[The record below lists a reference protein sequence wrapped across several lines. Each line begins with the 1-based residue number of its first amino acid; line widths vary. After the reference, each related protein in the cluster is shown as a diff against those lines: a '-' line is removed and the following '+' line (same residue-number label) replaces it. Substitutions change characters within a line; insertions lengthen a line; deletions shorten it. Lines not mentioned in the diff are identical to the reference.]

1 MRVRFVASCLIAAV
15 VGLFS
20 VNLSAQ
26 VVPKSISAGGSD
38 AALREQKNAWTVGI
52 VGGLFSGT
60 YMRLVDEMASAL
72 NDGDNLRILPIVSYG
87 AASNLDDLLYL
98 HGVDAAITQSDVFD
112 YFQTVRKTSNLERR
126 VDYITRLPISELH
139 ILARDNV
146 QSLEDLRGK
155 KVNFGPAG
163 TGASLTG
170 NIVFQ
175 RLGIDVNQVLIPQPS
190 ALQKLQSGEIDAIAR
205 VIPKPIEF
213 FSKIPPNSGL
223 HLVNIPFT
231 KMFEDHYT
239 LGEFTK
245 QEYPNL
251 LQGKDRIDTIAVPA
265 VLAVYNWPTDTER
278 YRKVQRFVQYLF
290 TNFDKLQHPPYHP
303 KWRDVN
309 LAATV
314 PGWTRFSVAQDM
326 LDKMQKQ
333 GATAQQQVDFNTY
346 LTRQTHIPSSDAERE
361 ALFRSFLQWRQA
373 HPDQNSHSER
383 ASGRSDLPL
392 AWPQRA
398 PRPRFRSPTAR
409 ASGLAQQGWPT
420 SVGMVVGL
428 HRKHWPLCVWI
439 PQDDGSQDH
448 RDRFPRPFYHG

>member
-1 MRVRFVASCLIAAV
+1 MRARFVAAYLIFSAIA
-15 VGLFS
+15 LFS
-20 VNLSAQ
+20 FNLSAQ
-26 VVPKSISAGGSD
+26 VIPKSISAGGSD

-60 YMRLVDEMASAL
+60 YMRLVAEMASAL
-72 NDGDNLRILPIVSYG
+72 NDGDNLRVLPIVSYG

-98 HGVDAAITQSDVFD
+98 HGVDAAITQADVFE
-112 YFQTVRKTSNLERR
+112 YFRTVRKTPNLEQR
-126 VDYITRLPISELH
+126 VHYVIRLPISELH
-139 ILARDNV
+139 ILARDSV

-170 NIVFQ
+170 TIVFQ
-175 RLGIDVNQVLIPQPS
+175 RLGIDVTQVMIDQAT

-205 VIPKPIEF
+205 VIPKPVEF

-223 HLVNIPFT
+223 HLVNIPYT

-245 QEYPNL
+245 QDYPNL
-251 LQGKDRIDTIAVPA
+251 LEGKDRIDTIAVPA
-265 VLAVYNWPTDTER
+265 VLAVYNWPANTER

-314 PGWTRFSVAQDM
+314 PGWTRFSAAQDM
-326 LDKMQKQ
+326 LDKIHQQ
-333 GATAQQQVDFNTY
+333 NGTEAQQQVDFDTY
-346 LTRQTHIPSSDAERE
+346 LSHQSHVPATDEERE
-361 ALFRSFLQWRQA
+361 ALFRDFLKWRAAQQA
-373 HPDQNSHSER
+373 HPTQKN
-383 ASGRSDLPL
+383 
-392 AWPQRA
+392 
-398 PRPRFRSPTAR
+398 
-409 ASGLAQQGWPT
+409 
-420 SVGMVVGL
+420 
-428 HRKHWPLCVWI
+428 
-439 PQDDGSQDH
+439 
-448 RDRFPRPFYHG
+448 